1 MILVNNTLVQ
11 GQHDFYKRV
20 GITLSEENNE
30 EENPNEN
37 PVLNPGENQ
46 GTDPREEQPEQ
57 PILDPSEAG

>member
-20 GITLSEENNE
+20 GIVLPEDDSEDEGE
-30 EENPNEN
+30 KS
-37 PVLNPGENQ
+37 PVLNPNP
-46 GTDPREEQPEQ
+46 DPEQ